1 MVKLKAYL
9 KVNIIIGFTAF
20 FITGLFSLV
29 NNTWQLSL
37 FRAGIGFLLFFILG
51 NILTFFLYQN
61 LSKSK
66 AETTQ
71 TQKVNENRINISEMK
86 EQVEEITLTESG
98 DKLVNESSFQAI
110 PLQSLHNGEE
120 ARN

>member
-1 MVKLKAYL
+1 MTAAYM
-9 KVNIIIGFTAF
+9 KVNTIIGFIAF
-20 FITGLFSLV
+20 LITGLFSLV

-51 NILTFFLYQN
+51 NLLSILLHQI
-61 LSKSK
+61 LSKNYSNS
-66 AETTQ
+66 TRIQ
-71 TQKVNENRINISEMK
+71 NVNEKSNKSTVREEK
-86 EQVEEITLTESG
+86 VEDIPLDEP
-98 DKLVNESSFQAI
+98 SFQAI

>member
-1 MVKLKAYL
+1 MIAYL
-9 KVNIIIGFTAF
+9 KVNAIIGCIVFL
-20 FITGLFSLV
+20 ITGLFSLV

-51 NILTFFLYQN
+51 NLLSILLHQI
-61 LSKSK
+61 LSKNNTNSS
-66 AETTQ
+66 Q
-71 TQKVNENRINISEMK
+71 IQNVNEESNLRTEVK
-86 EQVEEITLTESG
+86 QLVEDIPLDEP
-98 DKLVNESSFQAI
+98 SFQAI